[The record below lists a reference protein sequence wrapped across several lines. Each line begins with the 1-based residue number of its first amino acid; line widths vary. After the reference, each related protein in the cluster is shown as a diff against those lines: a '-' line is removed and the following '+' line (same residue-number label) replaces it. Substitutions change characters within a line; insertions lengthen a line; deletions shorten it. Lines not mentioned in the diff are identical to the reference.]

1 MQGNRTEKPLGG
13 LISDLF
19 HGQIELIRQEIEL
32 AKLEMGIK
40 AGRTFKCLLLVA
52 AGGGL
57 LLSVFILLLGGIVV
71 ALSVLFSPVLALL
84 AVSLSVGGAGAL
96 IMGIGVYMISREDF
110 IAGDSIEAVE
120 QQVEL
125 VAEETA

>member
-1 MQGNRTEKPLGG
+1 MQGNRTERPLGG

-19 HGQIELIRQEIEL
+19 HGELELIRQEIEL
-32 AKLEMGIK
+32 AKLEMGAK

-52 AGGGL
+52 VGGGL
-57 LLSVFILLLGGIVV
+57 LLSVFILLLEGMVI

-84 AVSLSVGGAGAL
+84 AVSFSVGCAGAL
-96 IMGIGVYMISREDF
+96 ILGIGIYMISKEEF
-110 IAGDSIEAVE
+110 IPGDSIEAVE
-120 QQVEL
+120 QQIEL